1 MLESI
6 RRTPLVPFP
15 RRISIIFLSLLAS
28 IGIVACAPAGRS
40 SGVVQFA
47 IDSGSPADKS
57 VAVRDL
63 RFYVHNVELIGADG
77 EAIPFDL
84 SARLPWQEPRVA
96 LIDLVGAS
104 DADRNLALHGH
115 FAGRQTFS
123 GIRFIVGVPF
133 ALNHANPLL
142 ASAPLNRADLFWTWQ
157 AGYKFLRVDLA
168 GDKGEWSFH
177 LGSTGCASASAVR
190 PPERPCAQPNLMHVE
205 LSGVDPL
212 REPISVRV
220 DELVESMRMQGAATC
235 TGNYM
240 HDPGCK
246 DIFSKTG
253 LEASSGAC
261 PHARCEQQLF
271 GVSKRSG
278 QPAS

>member
-15 RRISIIFLSLLAS
+15 RTTSIIFLSLLAS
-28 IGIVACAPAGRS
+28 MGIVACAPAGRS
-40 SGVVQFA
+40 SGVVQFE
-47 IDSGSPADKS
+47 IDNGPPADES

-63 RFYVHNVELIGADG
+63 RFYVHNVELIGTDG
-77 EAIPFDL
+77 AAIPFEL
-84 SARLPWQEPRVA
+84 FTRLPWQEPRVA

-104 DADRNLALHGH
+104 DADRNLALHGD
-115 FAGRQTFS
+115 FAGGQTFS
-123 GIRFIVGVPF
+123 GVRFVVGVPF
-133 ALNHANPLL
+133 ALNHANPLT
-142 ASAPLNRADLFWTWQ
+142 AGEPLNRADLFWTWQ

-168 GDKGEWSFH
+168 GDQGEWSFH

-190 PPERPCAQPNLMHVE
+190 PPESPCAQPNLMHVE
-205 LSGVDPL
+205 LSGIDPL
-212 REPISVRV
+212 REPIRV
-220 DELVESMRMQGAATC
+220 HADEIVESMRVQGAATC

-240 HDPGCK
+240 HDSGCK

-253 LEASSGAC
+253 LDPSSGAC

-271 GVSKRSG
+271 GGR
-278 QPAS
+278 